1 MRSLTSFRVCA
12 SHFRYSL
19 SSGHFAPPRQLV
31 VPDAR
36 QLKPLH
42 LASNLLILN
51 HRKIIPF
58 TANPLFSRQKQQT
71 LNQRVQGSSPCAPTK
86 QINCLRGNQPAS
98 QAQTNFLVTWLV
110 TFRPA

>member
-1 MRSLTSFRVCA
+1 VVIVASLKVTPFHTSGLLRSFSA
-12 SHFRYSL
+12 SVLLRATRPSN
-19 SSGHFAPPRQLV
+19 SVIPTVV

-71 LNQRVQGSSPCAPTK
+71 LNQRVQGSSPCAPT
-86 QINCLRGNQPAS
+86 S
-98 QAQTNFLVTWLV
+98 
-110 TFRPA
+110 